1 MRRVVRTPDS
11 SPAAVNY
18 DRDQS
23 VWLWA
28 VFVARVGWAVLGRP
42 RLWLA
47 AVRLGLRMVP
57 DRGLIP
63 SRQYLRFRARTYGM
77 PLVDMPAADVIR
89 YLNWCRTFPGRV
101 W

>member
-1 MRRVVRTPDS
+1 
-11 SPAAVNY
+11 
-18 DRDQS
+18 
-23 VWLWA
+23 
-28 VFVARVGWAVLGRP
+28 
-42 RLWLA
+42 
-47 AVRLGLRMVP
+47 MVP